1 MIKGM
6 FLKDRVE
13 RKKYAL
19 LTIVVVAPLLLLL
32 TVTVIAHRS
41 SVRSEI
47 AGEEV
52 RKSYRLIGQLDG
64 ILSTTKD
71 AETGY
76 RGFLITNDLKY
87 LAPYQTALSVM
98 PRQLNQ
104 LCDTL
109 CPHPPQ
115 LERFTRV
122 KQLVEAKFI
131 YIAGILKLHATDP
144 AAAVATVRAGE
155 GRVIMEQLRAFI
167 GQLKA
172 EETDRLDQRLEEI
185 ASQKGVT
192 DLALLAIV
200 VVDVITLGS
209 TLFILRK
216 LRYLR
221 RMITICAW
229 THQIKYEGK
238 WVGLEQYFKESFG
251 FYATHSISEE
261 GKRKFLAEHADAVPV
276 ELHAS

>member
-1 MIKGM
+1 MEGM

-13 RKKYAL
+13 RKKYVL
-19 LTIVVVAPLLLLL
+19 LTVVVVAPFLLLL

-41 SVRSEI
+41 SVRTEI
-47 AGEEV
+47 AGEQV

-76 RGFLITNDLKY
+76 RGFLITNDQQF
-87 LAPYQTALSVM
+87 LAPYRNALSTM

-109 CPHPPQ
+109 CPHPSQ

-122 KQLVEAKFI
+122 KQLVEARFV
-131 YIAGILKLHATDP
+131 YIAGLLKLHATDP
-144 AAAVATVRAGE
+144 AAAVSSVRVGE
-155 GRVIMEQLRAFI
+155 GREIMEHLRAFI
-167 GQLKA
+167 GEMKA
-172 EETDRLDQRLEEI
+172 GETEHLDQRLEEI
-185 ASQKGVT
+185 ASQGRVE
-192 DLALLAIV
+192 DLARLGIV

-216 LRYLR
+216 LKYLR

-251 FYATHSISEE
+251 FAATHSISEE
-261 GKRKFLAEHADAVPV
+261 GKQKFLAEYADVVPV
-276 ELHAS
+276 ESHAD

>member
-1 MIKGM
+1 M

-13 RKKYAL
+13 RKKYVL
-19 LTIVVVAPLLLLL
+19 LTVVVVAPFLLLL

-41 SVRSEI
+41 SVRTEI
-47 AGEEV
+47 AGEQV

-76 RGFLITNDLKY
+76 RGFLITNDQQF
-87 LAPYQTALSVM
+87 LAPYRNALSTM

-109 CPHPPQ
+109 CPHPSQ

-122 KQLVEAKFI
+122 KQLVETKFV
-131 YIAGILKLHATDP
+131 YIAGLLKLHATDP
-144 AAAVATVRAGE
+144 AAAVSSVRVGE
-155 GRVIMEQLRAFI
+155 GREIMEHLRAFI
-167 GQLKA
+167 GEMKA
-172 EETDRLDQRLEEI
+172 GETEHLDQRLEEI
-185 ASQKGVT
+185 ASQGRVE
-192 DLALLAIV
+192 DLARLGIV

-216 LRYLR
+216 LKYLR

-251 FYATHSISEE
+251 FAATHSISEE
-261 GKRKFLAEHADAVPV
+261 GKQKFLAEYADVVPV
-276 ELHAS
+276 ESHAD